1 MRPRR
6 TLCVAT
12 AQHSC
17 DVDASRL
24 LRAPQD
30 KGECRG
36 RLFLGYFLLAKQK
49 EVTAARHER
58 DGGKRFAS
66 FRQTLQRAQ
75 GERVFGLSVDY
86 VHPHPNPLP
95 LAGEGTDLR
104 FA

>member
-1 MRPRR
+1 MP
-6 TLCVAT
+6 
-12 AQHSC
+12 HSEAVKNQL
-17 DVDASRL
+17 DGVPVYSTRET
-24 LRAPQD
+24 RAPQD
-30 KGECRG
+30 QGECRG